1 MPLEYD
7 SKPAIRKMGDD
18 EYELIWITS
27 SLILSV
33 LTEQQMIELRDAIDN
48 MVTLPPGQR
57 DVYYFPVMR
66 HKVTG

>member
-7 SKPAIRKMGDD
+7 SKAAIRKMGDD
-18 EYELIWITS
+18 EYELIWITN

-33 LTEQQMIELRDAIDN
+33 LTEQQMLELRDAIDR
-48 MVTLPPGQR
+48 MTTLPPGETHI
-57 DVYYFPVMR
+57 YFFPIMR